1 MVYLRAENKQKPKET
16 DMQDNTTDKTN
27 PADSDQ
33 PDISEYISGHDLKNK
48 TDSEQ
53 TAHRSAEEEEAER
66 KRLAVERAFREDAA
80 AGMQHIRKRT
90 SVWSMLLSL
99 LVILLFLGLGPVWFV
114 GNISIMMGSLH
125 RGFYLPLWHLF
136 ILSLGVFLLT
146 WRFGAR
152 KLRNISACVLLACVL
167 TFFGFRAWNWWTV
180 DRYPVMKEV
189 DWRQYR
195 PFAEGN
201 KLVKV
206 EIPPEYFPDARNSYP
221 RLDGAYALYPIY
233 AAMAQGMYPEFI
245 ATNHQYLWTDGSD
258 NVYSGLLNGGSD
270 LVFALAPSKKQQE
283 DAEKA
288 GLKYELTP
296 FCMDAFVFY
305 VNVKNPVDNL
315 TTEQIKGIYSGRI
328 TDWKDVGAPSST
340 KIIPFQ
346 RNEGSGSQ
354 TTLQKLMGDTPI
366 MPPLKEDRLGGMG
379 DIIHDTANYRNYN
392 AALGF
397 SFRYYSTE
405 LLKNDQ
411 IKLLSV
417 DGVAPTVENIRNGT
431 YPLVATA
438 YMVSVRPRSEN
449 VRKIVDF
456 MLSPAGQK
464 LVEETGYVPVAPA
477 APSE

>member
-1 MVYLRAENKQKPKET
+1 
-16 DMQDNTTDKTN
+16 MQDDNTDKTN
-27 PADSDQ
+27 PAGTGG
-33 PDISEYISGHDLKNK
+33 PDISEYIPGHDLKNK
-48 TDSEQ
+48 PTGEQ
-53 TAHRSAEEEEAER
+53 GAQRSAEEEEAER
-66 KRLAVERAFREDAA
+66 KRLAIERAFREDAA
-80 AGMQHIRKRT
+80 AGMQYKRKRV
-90 SVWSMLLSL
+90 SVWSTLLSL

-167 TFFGFRAWNWWTV
+167 AFFGFRAWNWWTV
-180 DRYPVMKEV
+180 DRYPVVKEV

-195 PFAEGN
+195 PFTEWN

-206 EIPPEYFPDARNSYP
+206 QIPGKYAMNTAEGFP

-233 AAMAQGMYPEFI
+233 AAMVQGMYPEHL
-245 ATNHQYLWTDGSD
+245 ATNRQYLDTHGSD
-258 NVYSGLLNGGSD
+258 YVYQALLNGECN
-270 LVFALAPSKKQQE
+270 LIFALTPSKKQQE

-296 FCMDAFVFY
+296 FCKDAFVFY
-305 VNVKNPVDNL
+305 VNAKNPVDNL
-315 TTEQIKGIYSGRI
+315 TTEQIKGIYSGKI
-328 TDWKDVGAPSST
+328 TDWKEVGAPFST
-340 KIIPFQ
+340 KIVPFQ

-354 TTLQKLMGDTPI
+354 TTLQKFMGDTPI

-379 DIIHDTANYRNYN
+379 EIINDTANYRNYK

-405 LLKNDQ
+405 LLRNDQ

-417 DGVAPTVENIRNGT
+417 DGVAPTIENIRNGS

-438 YMVSVRPRSEN
+438 YMVTVRPRSEN
-449 VRKIVDF
+449 MRRIVDF
-456 MLSPAGQK
+456 MLSPEGQK
-464 LVEETGYVPVAPA
+464 LVEETGYVPVAPT
-477 APSE
+477 APAE

>member
-1 MVYLRAENKQKPKET
+1 MSDAEKNNDKP
-16 DMQDNTTDKTN
+16 NGL
-27 PADSDQ
+27 
-33 PDISEYISGHDLKNK
+33 DISEYIPGHDLKNK
-48 TDSEQ
+48 TDSGQ
-53 TAHRSAEEEEAER
+53 TARRSAEEEESER
-66 KRLAVERAFREDAA
+66 KRLAVERTFQEDAA
-80 AGMQHIRKRT
+80 AGMEYKRKRT
-90 SVWSMLLSL
+90 SVWSILLSL

-136 ILSLGVFLLT
+136 ILSLAVFLLT

-167 TFFGFRAWNWWTV
+167 AFFGFRAWNWWTV

-206 EIPPEYFPDARNSYP
+206 VIPGKYALDPGERYP
-221 RLDGAYALYPIY
+221 WLDGAYALYPIY

-258 NVYSGLLNGGSD
+258 YVYGGLLNGNSD
-270 LVFALAPSKKQQE
+270 LVFALAPSKQQQE
-283 DAEKA
+283 DAKKA
-288 GLKYELTP
+288 GLEYELTP
-296 FCMDAFVFY
+296 FCKDAFVFY
-305 VNVKNPVDNL
+305 VNAKNPVNNL
-315 TTEQIKGIYSGRI
+315 TTEQIKGIYSGKI
-328 TDWKDVGAPSST
+328 TDWKEVGVPFST
-340 KIIPFQ
+340 KIVPFQ

-379 DIIHDTANYRNYN
+379 DIINDTASYRNYN

-411 IKLLSV
+411 IKLLSI
-417 DGVAPTVENIRNGT
+417 DGVAPTVENIRNGS

-438 YMVSVRPRSEN
+438 YMVTARPRSEN
-449 VRKIVDF
+449 VRRIVDF
-456 MLSPAGQK
+456 MLSPEGQK
-464 LVEETGYVPVAPA
+464 LVEDTGYVSLGTSSV
-477 APSE
+477 PSN